1 VIDGY
6 KGSKN
11 LDDGAKHELATML
24 FPTLKQ
30 GLGVARTLSI
40 ELEVEPDYLR
50 PAPDTFRS

>member
-1 VIDGY
+1 MIDGY

-40 ELEVEPDYLR
+40 ELEVEPDYLC